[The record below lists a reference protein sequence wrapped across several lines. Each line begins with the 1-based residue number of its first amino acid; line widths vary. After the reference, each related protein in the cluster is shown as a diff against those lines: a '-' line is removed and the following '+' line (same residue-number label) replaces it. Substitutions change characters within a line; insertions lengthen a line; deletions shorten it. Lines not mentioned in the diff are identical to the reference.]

1 MKILIF
7 NALVSSYKG
16 LVAGGMNVTL
26 ETNELDPDK
35 MAALVATHRKPVKIM
50 LQVGDIEE
58 GFSDADLEEFKNAN
72 MDEYDEVK
80 GKSQS
85 QRLRG
90 VLYILWKETQERAEH
105 NKLIAKEQFHDFYK
119 RTLEEIIT
127 HYKSKISEN

>member
-16 LVAGGMNVTL
+16 LVAGGMNLTL

-50 LQVGDIEE
+50 LQAGDIDE
-58 GFSDADLEEFKNAN
+58 GFTDADLEEFKNAN

-90 VLYILWKETQERAEH
+90 VLYILFEQDKQKNETGGD
-105 NKLIAKEQFHDFYK
+105 QFHDYYK

-127 HYKSKISEN
+127 HYKSKIDE